1 MDTVRIWIIS
11 LISVTIICTVIE
23 KFAPDGSLNKYVKL
37 ACGLV
42 VTVVIA
48 GPVIKFLSGDF
59 NIQDEAWKDY
69 VTVSEGE
76 MQDRISRL
84 EEADSKQLLEVYRQ
98 TLVSDIKTRYKG
110 EKEFMI
116 NEVDAVLQEDS
127 KSADYGAIREL
138 YIKVSPHPGTS
149 DALFGIESENKLAA
163 ELSQTFGVDRNRVI
177 IDSSIFKEGDRF

>member
-1 MDTVRIWIIS
+1 MDTLRVWIIS

-23 KFAPDGSLNKYVKL
+23 KFAPDGSLSKYVKL

-59 NIQDEAWKDY
+59 NIEELAWKDY
-69 VTVSEGE
+69 ITVSEGE
-76 MQDRISRL
+76 MKDRISRL
-84 EEADSKQLLEVYRQ
+84 EEKDSKQLLEVYRQ
-98 TLVSDIKTRYKG
+98 SLVSDIKARYEG

-116 NEVDAVLQEDS
+116 SEVDAVLQEDS

-138 YIKVSPHPGTS
+138 YIKVGPPPGSS
-149 DALFGIESENKLAA
+149 DALFGLESESRLAG

-177 IDSSIFKEGDRF
+177 IDSSVFEGR